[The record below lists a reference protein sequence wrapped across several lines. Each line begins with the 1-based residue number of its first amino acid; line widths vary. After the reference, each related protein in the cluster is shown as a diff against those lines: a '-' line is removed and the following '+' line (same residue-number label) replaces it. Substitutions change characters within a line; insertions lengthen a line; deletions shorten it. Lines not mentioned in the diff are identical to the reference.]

1 MENNVTG
8 QFSRHLWTIINYFNN
23 SRPGRTE
30 KLKKGRG
37 ANIDKNEIFSKIH
50 NKMSRNW
57 GELPSPN
64 PPPPLY
70 AYDSWFQ
77 CNDNINSL
85 PQ

>member
-8 QFSRHLWTIINYFNN
+8 QFTRYLWTIINYFNN
-23 SRPGRTE
+23 FWQERKE
-30 KLKKGRG
+30 KRKGG
-37 ANIDKNEIFSKIH
+37 GNIDKNEIFSKIH

-64 PPPPLY
+64 TPPPLY

>member
-8 QFSRHLWTIINYFNN
+8 QFTRYLWTIINYFNN
-23 SRPGRTE
+23 FWQERKE
-30 KLKKGRG
+30 KRKGG
-37 ANIDKNEIFSKIH
+37 GNIDKNEIFSKIH